1 MNHRAKARPVS
12 GEIMAGRKT
21 NPAGTRG
28 GPGGGQDILD
38 AQYETV
44 GLMRAGPH
52 QPRSA
57 IGAAATGIGI
67 LKGGQPVLRPSRG
80 GPVFWLF
87 GLALVLGAFWV
98 SGGHALLQDG
108 LVADKARP
116 NEALSI
122 ISLQTRI
129 EGSGEKAML
138 LIDGEAANKGSIS
151 QAMPVLAID
160 VLGRSGRTTRYF
172 LGTSG
177 SLLPPGGRFP
187 FSGRL
192 LAPMDG
198 VKSVAVRFVESG
210 S

>member
-1 MNHRAKARPVS
+1 
-12 GEIMAGRKT
+12 
-21 NPAGTRG
+21 
-28 GPGGGQDILD
+28 
-38 AQYETV
+38 
-44 GLMRAGPH
+44 
-52 QPRSA
+52 
-57 IGAAATGIGI
+57 ATGIGI

-87 GLALVLGAFWV
+87 GLAFVLGAFWV
-98 SGGHALLQDG
+98 SGGHT
-108 LVADKARP
+108 LVRDIPLFGTETSKD
-116 NEALSI
+116 ALSI

-192 LAPMDG
+192 
-198 VKSVAVRFVESG
+198 
-210 S
+210 